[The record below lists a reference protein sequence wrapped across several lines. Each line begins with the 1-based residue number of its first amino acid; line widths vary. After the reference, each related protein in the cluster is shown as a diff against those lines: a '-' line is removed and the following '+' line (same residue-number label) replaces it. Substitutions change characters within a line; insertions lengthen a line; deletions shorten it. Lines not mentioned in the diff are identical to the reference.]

1 LCHNPRDVRPGPRTL
16 TENRVARLWQRLFGL
31 NALSIHDNFFAVGG
45 HSLQGAHLSTLVC
58 SEFGQDL
65 PLGILLAS
73 QTVAEFAAHIDQ
85 ARVAGGESQS
95 TSGMPVG

>member
-1 LCHNPRDVRPGPRTL
+1 MCGQVLRTL

-31 NALSIHDNFFAVGG
+31 DALSIHDNFFALGG
-45 HSLQGAHLSTLVC
+45 HSLLAAHLSALVC

-73 QTVAEFAAHIDQ
+73 PTVAELAAHIDQ
-85 ARVAGGESQS
+85 AGVAGGESQS
-95 TSGMPVG
+95 ISGMPVG